1 MTKVY
6 EELGIKPLKGAKS
19 KATNEL
25 VSQCFVGIEIELEN
39 AGGLARKGYNH
50 WRLEHDGS
58 LRKGGIELVLTE
70 PKQGKDVIAALDEY
84 EDALK
89 GTRAQGTQYCST
101 HIHMNFLSCTGE
113 DVLKFMFVYLLL
125 EDGLARYC
133 GPNRENNL
141 FCLTV
146 SNAEDQMDVLSDMY
160 RAYRDRDDT
169 VVRSVQRH
177 GGQNGLKYSAMNLG
191 ALSQYGTIESRLS
204 GALTTK
210 EDALKWINI
219 LLSIRQYAINA
230 EGIEDILIQCSA
242 LSPLGFAENVL
253 GDMYPEIQEHFRE
266 EEVYDAIDR
275 IQDIIS
281 TQ

>member
-6 EELGIKPLKGAKS
+6 EELGKKPLKGS
-19 KATNEL
+19 KDKDTDEL
-25 VSQCFVGIEIELEN
+25 VSSAYIGVEIELEN
-39 AGGLARKGYNH
+39 AVRLAERNYQY
-50 WRLEHDGS
+50 WRVEGDGS
-58 LRKGGIELVLTE
+58 LRKGGVELVMNA
-70 PKQGKDVIAALDEY
+70 PYQGTDILAAFDEY
-84 EDALK
+84 EEALK
-89 GTRAQGTQYCST
+89 GGRARGTQYCST
-101 HIHMNFLSCTGE
+101 HVHMNFLSCTGA

-146 SNAEDQMDVLSDMY
+146 SNAEEQMNVLSDMY
-160 RAYRDRDDT
+160 RAYRDKKDT
-169 VVRSVQRH
+169 VVRAVLRH

-210 EDALKWINI
+210 DDLLKWVNI
-219 LLSIRQYAINA
+219 LLSIRQYAINSA
-230 EGIEDILIQCSA
+230 DLTDVLIQCSA
-242 LSPLGFAENVL
+242 LSPLGFVRAVL
-253 GDMYPEIQEHFRE
+253 GDLYPELQEYFRE

-275 IQDIIS
+275 IQDIMSI
-281 TQ
+281 